1 MPTCETWLEPPVIPV
16 ARWGDRGGEQG
27 LGLRMRSG
35 VPGLVGA
42 GGRKRQ
48 DEGKS
53 FWPQCQVWE
62 AVVARLGAWAV
73 WELGCG
79 REGSRLANALV
90 TLYCGAAVLAASH
103 HVCSGKRINLYLY

>member
-16 ARWGDRGGEQG
+16 ARWGDRGEEQG

-48 DEGKS
+48 DEGRASGPSAKYGKQW
-53 FWPQCQVWE
+53 WPGWV
-62 AVVARLGAWAV
+62 LGLFGSWDAS
-73 WELGCG
+73 G
-79 REGSRLANALV
+79 R
-90 TLYCGAAVLAASH
+90 GAGWLM
-103 HVCSGKRINLYLY
+103 LW